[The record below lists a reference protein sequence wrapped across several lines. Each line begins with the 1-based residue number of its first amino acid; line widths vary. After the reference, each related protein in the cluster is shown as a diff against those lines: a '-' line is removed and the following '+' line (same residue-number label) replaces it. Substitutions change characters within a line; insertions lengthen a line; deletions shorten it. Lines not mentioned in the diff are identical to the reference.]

1 LLTREQLAIM
11 IWKLVFVSVN
21 ERSDKM
27 TTVNINDVDYD
38 TDDFTEDQ
46 KTLYNEIMYATNVV
60 NNLTYQMQCVKTM
73 QASVANKLSKS
84 LQDKGD
90 DDNGKSEE

>member
-1 LLTREQLAIM
+1 MLTREQLAIM

>member
-1 LLTREQLAIM
+1 
-11 IWKLVFVSVN
+11 
-21 ERSDKM
+21 M
-27 TTVNINDVDYD
+27 TTVNINDVDYN
-38 TDDFTEDQ
+38 TEDFNEDQ
-46 KTLYNEIMYATNVV
+46 MALYNEIIYATNVV

-90 DDNGKSEE
+90 DDASTEEV

>member
-1 LLTREQLAIM
+1 
-11 IWKLVFVSVN
+11 
-21 ERSDKM
+21 M

-38 TDDFTEDQ
+38 TEDFNEDQ
-46 KTLYNEIMYATNVV
+46 MALYNEIMYTTSIV

-73 QASVANKLSKS
+73 QASVANKLTKS

-90 DDNGKSEE
+90 DNASTEEV

>member
-1 LLTREQLAIM
+1 
-11 IWKLVFVSVN
+11 
-21 ERSDKM
+21 M

-73 QASVANKLSKS
+73 QASVVNKLSKS

>member
-1 LLTREQLAIM
+1 
-11 IWKLVFVSVN
+11 VN

-27 TTVNINDVDYD
+27 TTVNINEVDYD

>member
-1 LLTREQLAIM
+1 MLTREQLAIM

-27 TTVNINDVDYD
+27 TTVNINEVDYD

>member
-1 LLTREQLAIM
+1 
-11 IWKLVFVSVN
+11 
-21 ERSDKM
+21 M

-38 TDDFTEDQ
+38 TEDFNEDQ
-46 KTLYNEIMYATNVV
+46 MALYNEIMYATSVV

-73 QASVANKLSKS
+73 QASVANKLTKS

-90 DDNGKSEE
+90 DDASAEEV

>member
-1 LLTREQLAIM
+1 
-11 IWKLVFVSVN
+11 
-21 ERSDKM
+21 M

-46 KTLYNEIMYATNVV
+46 KTLYNEIMYATSVV

-73 QASVANKLSKS
+73 QASVVNKLSKS

>member
-1 LLTREQLAIM
+1 
-11 IWKLVFVSVN
+11 
-21 ERSDKM
+21 M

-46 KTLYNEIMYATNVV
+46 KTLYNEIMYATSVV

-84 LQDKGD
+84 LEYKGD

>member
-1 LLTREQLAIM
+1 
-11 IWKLVFVSVN
+11 
-21 ERSDKM
+21 M

>member
-1 LLTREQLAIM
+1 MLTREQLAIM

-73 QASVANKLSKS
+73 QASVVNKLSKS